1 LVREEEMPTIA
12 EVLDEKGHEVIG
24 VGPGATV
31 YAAIAEMVENN
42 TGSLLVMEKGHIEG
56 IFTERDYLRKIALQ
70 GRTSQDTAVREVMTS
85 PVVVCESTTEID
97 EALALMTDRR
107 IRHLPVVEGSE
118 VIGVVSIGD
127 LVKFKTKE
135 QAFRISYL
143 EDYIGAR

>member
-1 LVREEEMPTIA
+1 MPTIS
-12 EVLDEKGHEVIG
+12 EVLDDKGHEVIG
-24 VGPGATV
+24 VAP
-31 YAAIAEMVENN
+31 AASVFEAIGEMVEHN
-42 TGSLLVMEKGHIEG
+42 TGSLLVMEDGHIQG

-70 GRTSQDTAVREVMTS
+70 GRTSHDTAVREVMTS
-85 PVVVCESTTEID
+85 PVVVCESGTEID

-107 IRHLPVVEGSE
+107 IRHLPVVEAGE
-118 VIGVVSIGD
+118 VTGVVSIGD